1 MLSSTL
7 VVAALSALAFAQEEA
22 TGKLGDAIENLN
34 NPPATVYQAIFDQP
48 KSNVRGVVVASSVGP
63 GLPVQIQVNIAG
75 LPAEGGP
82 FPYHVHDQ
90 PVPPDGNCT
99 KTLAHLDPF
108 IRGEKPPCNPKKRA
122 KCQVGDLSGKY
133 GFAEGQAFS
142 ANYAEVYLSLVPG
155 VGDFIGN
162 RSIVFH
168 YANLTRITCANFVR
182 VTPEIPNVG
191 KNSAFCPPGA
201 PPEIPN
207 VGKNNAFCP
216 PGAPPAGTTPG
227 LVTPGAG
234 GIPAGVSPP
243 PGFPFGTIPGTAPL
257 PIPTRAAGNG
267 AGGANAT
274 STPGVNV
281 STPVVP
287 PTPTTPL
294 TTGPPQVTTA
304 AAARNRIGGAVV
316 AIAMAAALF

>member
-1 MLSSTL
+1 MLYSTL
-7 VVAALSALAFAQEEA
+7 VIAALSVLTVAQEEA

-34 NPPATVYQAIFDQP
+34 NPPATVYQAVLDQP
-48 KSNVRGVVVASSVGP
+48 KVSVRGTVVASSVGP

-82 FPYHVHDQ
+82 FLYHVHDQ

-108 IRGEKPPCNPKKRA
+108 IRGEKPPCNPKKPA
-122 KCQVGDLSGKY
+122 TCQVGDLSGKH
-133 GFAEGQAFS
+133 GNITGQAFS
-142 ANYAEVYLSLVPG
+142 ANYPDVYLSLVPG

-168 YANLTRITCANFVR
+168 YANLTRITCANFTR
-182 VTPEIPNVG
+182 LTPELPPNLA
-191 KNSAFCPPGA
+191 KNNQFCPGGVPPGA
-201 PPEIPN
+201 
-207 VGKNNAFCP
+207 
-216 PGAPPAGTTPG
+216 TPG
-227 LVTPGAG
+227 FVTP

-243 PGFPFGTIPGTAPL
+243 AGLPFGTGTAPPPGVL
-257 PIPTRAAGNG
+257 PTRTAGNAAGG
-267 AGGANAT
+267 AGGVAGGAGGVAGSAGGANAT
-274 STPGVNV
+274 STLGVNV

-294 TTGPPQVTTA
+294 TTGPAQVTTA